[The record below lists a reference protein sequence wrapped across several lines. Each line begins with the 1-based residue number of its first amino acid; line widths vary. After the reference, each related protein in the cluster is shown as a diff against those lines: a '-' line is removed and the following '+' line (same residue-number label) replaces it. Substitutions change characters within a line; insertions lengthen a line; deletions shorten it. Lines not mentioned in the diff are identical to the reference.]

1 MISEYSEMQ
10 STQSKQSIFNNLNT
24 IEDYQNQKAEFK
36 KIKIKKKLIA
46 SKSIG

>member
-1 MISEYSEMQ
+1 MMSEYSEMQ
-10 STQSKQSIFNNLNT
+10 STQSIFNNLNT